1 MFYLISHK
9 VSFLLH
15 TIYSYF
21 RNCLRRITSHSSE
34 AEFSSQSIMK
44 AIEKFV
50 QAVQEMDETILV
62 PCRLMDLQ
70 VGDATDTVGVKSSKR
85 VGERERDGLHSTDL
99 HSLYTLVNLVK
110 TELLWG
116 ANEQP
121 PEEEQHTH
129 VTSTAIKTHIR
140 RPSTASMAS
149 MNSAGSTISDTDSE
163 VGIENDSGIEGETES
178 TTKPSY
184 TQKVEESFRRH
195 LYGLHRSLEQ
205 MTDAA
210 GYLTKR
216 YQNEIG
222 GAV

>member
-1 MFYLISHK
+1 MESK
-9 VSFLLH
+9 
-15 TIYSYF
+15 
-21 RNCLRRITSHSSE
+21 RNCLRRITSHSE

-50 QAVQEMDETILV
+50 EAVQEMDETILV

-70 VGDATDTVGVKSSKR
+70 VGDTTDTVGMKSSKR
-85 VGERERDGLHSTDL
+85 GGDRDGLHSTDL

-129 VTSTAIKTHIR
+129 VTSPAIKTHIR